1 VIFLLLFSIIGNCQE
16 IPKDSNLVILESDSI
31 KDSELF
37 MNCIKILKSE
47 GYIFDQ
53 IEKDFLMCSTKPIK
67 PKGKYVLCKLEISVE
82 ENRLKIRSLVAL
94 PSHEYQPTQPG
105 KGGANRSLKTSIWRY
120 GWGSA
125 NRIE

>member
-1 VIFLLLFSIIGNCQE
+1 
-16 IPKDSNLVILESDSI
+16 
-31 KDSELF
+31 

-94 PSHEYQPTQPG
+94 PSHEYQPTPTWERGG
-105 KGGANRSLKTSIWRY
+105 KQKFKNKYLAIWM
-120 GWGSA
+120 GSA